1 MGLRLVALVVVSLAI
16 VVIGLTATYLMLGF
30 RERASATT
38 TITIT
43 SMVFATYTTTQTYTV
58 TVPIIQTSP
67 APQEDTSA
75 SLNKGET
82 LTRIGPCTNGIPYY
96 VGSTLYT
103 CLDLEVAKKLSDVIQ
118 GYLGLRNGTQI
129 VMFGLTS
136 CPHCHVMHEF
146 FTSNNEYRGI
156 YIVIWLDRT
165 IDGGRVFEDLY
176 LIEILNSVH
185 SHIAGAVPHIYI
197 IRDGLVRTVVVG
209 EITEK
214 IFWDELTKL

>member
-103 CLDLEVAKKLSDVIQ
+103 CLDLEVAEKFSNVIQ
-118 GYLGLRNGTQI
+118 RYLGLRNGVHI
-129 VMFGLTS
+129 IMFGLTA
-136 CPHCHVMHEF
+136 CPHCHAMHEF
-146 FTSNNEYRGI
+146 FTSNNEYRNI
-156 YIVIWLDRT
+156 YTVIWLDKT
-165 IDGGRVFEDLY
+165 MDGESLFENLY
-176 LIEILNSVH
+176 LIEILNGVH
-185 SHIAGAVPHIYI
+185 SRIAGAVPHIYI
-197 IRDGLVRTVVVG
+197 VKNGFVCAVVVG
-209 EITEK
+209 EITEEV
-214 IFWDELTKL
+214 FWNELTRL